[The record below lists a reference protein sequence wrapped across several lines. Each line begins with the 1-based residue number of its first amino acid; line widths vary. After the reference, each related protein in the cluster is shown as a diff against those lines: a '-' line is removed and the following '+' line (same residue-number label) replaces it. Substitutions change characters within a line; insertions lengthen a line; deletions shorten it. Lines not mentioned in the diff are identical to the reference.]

1 MVADPGLDGLARAY
15 VGLALRL
22 DRVLPGVLDAHLG
35 DPAEV
40 ARTAD
45 GPVPD
50 PDDLAREADR
60 LRAELP
66 GRAEHGEHGD
76 DARVAFLDAQLRACR
91 VLAERAAGREVG
103 FVDEVERCFGVRI
116 TPGDP
121 DRYREAHRTLDALLA
136 DGHGGGGDLADR
148 LAAFRD
154 RDRLPPEH
162 LAVGLRAAVAA
173 LRERTAATI
182 GLPPGEDV
190 SLEVVD
196 AAPWSG
202 FSRWIGPRRSAVT
215 VNAGIGHRVTHLPLL
230 VAHEAYPGHH
240 TEHCRLAADP
250 DGLCARPER
259 RVFLARTPQS
269 LVAEGAAELGLEAV
283 VGPGWGRWN
292 AEVLAAVGVPADPE
306 RGRLGEAVETVMA
319 RLAPVRQDAA
329 LMLHDEHRGPD
340 EVVGHLRRWLLVDE
354 PRARRMLEFL
364 AHPRWRTHTT
374 TYVEGA
380 RLLRPWLFGAEGAA
394 DRADRADRPDRTDRA
409 DRTDREVVTARLA
422 RVLDDPPT
430 LAELRDPPGAGSVAP
445 PRRLRSGRAVWTPW
459 LRRTVVSRRPS
470 PENR

>member
-1 MVADPGLDGLARAY
+1 MVADPGLDGVAQAY

-35 DPAEV
+35 DPDDV
-40 ARTAD
+40 ARVAAE
-45 GPVPD
+45 PAPD
-50 PDDLAREADR
+50 PAALAREADR
-60 LRAELP
+60 LRGELA
-66 GRAEHGEHGD
+66 GAAGSDGAQGADGHGARA
-76 DARVAFLDAQLRACR
+76 AFLDAQLRACR
-91 VLAERAAGREVG
+91 VLAERACGHEVG

-116 TPGDP
+116 TFGDP
-121 DRYREAHRTLDALLA
+121 DRYREAHRTLGALL
-136 DGHGGGGDLADR
+136 GGTGDLAGR

-162 LAVGLRAAVAA
+162 LAGGLRAAVEA
-173 LRERTAATI
+173 LRERTAATV
-182 GLPPGEDV
+182 GLPPDEDV
-190 SLEVVD
+190 ALEVVD
-196 AAPWSG
+196 GAPWSG
-202 FSRWIGPRRSAVT
+202 FSRWVGPRRSAVT

-250 DGLCARPER
+250 DGLAARPER

-269 LVAEGAAELGLEAV
+269 LVAEGAAELGLEVV
-283 VGPGWGRWN
+283 VGAGWGRWN
-292 AEVLAAVGVPADPE
+292 AEVLAAAGVPADPE
-306 RGRLGEAVETVMA
+306 RGALGEAVETVMA

-329 LMLHDEHRGPD
+329 LMLHDQHRGAD
-340 EVVGHLRRWLLVDE
+340 EVVDHLRRWLLVDE

-380 RLLRPWLFGAEGAA
+380 RLLRPWLLGTDPAGEAE
-394 DRADRADRPDRTDRA
+394 P
-409 DRTDREVVTARLA
+409 VTARLA

-430 LAELRDPPGAGSVAP
+430 VAELRGDAGAVPPAHVPRSRSRRAGWA
-445 PRRLRSGRAVWTPW
+445 PW
-459 LRRTVVSRRPS
+459 LRRTVSPHRTSR
-470 PENR
+470 

>member
-35 DPAEV
+35 APEDAARVAAEPA
-40 ARTAD
+40 
-45 GPVPD
+45 PD
-50 PDDLAREADR
+50 PGALAREADR
-60 LRAELP
+60 LRGELAGHATTP
-66 GRAEHGEHGD
+66 RA
-76 DARVAFLDAQLRACR
+76 AFLDAQLRACR

-103 FVDEVERCFGVRI
+103 FVDEVERCFGVR
-116 TPGDP
+116 TASGDP
-121 DRYREAHRTLDALLA
+121 DRYREAHRTLGALL
-136 DGHGGGGDLADR
+136 GGGGQGGDDLADR

-154 RDRLPPEH
+154 RDRLAPEH
-162 LAVGLRAAVAA
+162 LTTGLRAALRA
-173 LRERTAATI
+173 LRERTAATV

-190 SLEVVD
+190 ALEVVD

-250 DGLCARPER
+250 EGLRARPER
-259 RVFLARTPQS
+259 QVFLARTPQS

-292 AEVLAAVGVPADPE
+292 AEVLAAAGVPADPE
-306 RGRLGEAVETVMA
+306 RGALGEAVETVMA

-329 LMLHDEHRGPD
+329 LMLHDEHRDAD
-340 EVVGHLRRWLLVDE
+340 EVVAHLRRWLLVDE

-380 RLLRPWLFGAEGAA
+380 RLLRPWLLGAEDDTPA
-394 DRADRADRPDRTDRA
+394 
-409 DRTDREVVTARLA
+409 REVVTARLR

-430 LAELRDPPGAGSVAP
+430 PAELGAGPPAAAP
-445 PRRLRSGRAVWTPW
+445 RPVPARAVRTPW
-459 LRRTVVSRRPS
+459 LRRTVGVDGAS
-470 PENR
+470 PGNR

>member
-1 MVADPGLDGLARAY
+1 MLADPGLDGLARAY

-35 DPAEV
+35 DAAEV
-40 ARTAD
+40 ARIAD
-45 GPVPD
+45 EPTPD
-50 PDDLAREADR
+50 PGDLAREADR
-60 LRAELP
+60 LRAGLP
-66 GRAEHGEHGD
+66 GEGD
-76 DARVAFLDAQLRACR
+76 TARVAFLDAQLRACR
-91 VLAERAAGREVG
+91 VLAERAAGRQVG

-116 TPGDP
+116 TRDDP
-121 DRYREAHRTLDALLA
+121 DRYREAHRALDGLL
-136 DGHGGGGDLADR
+136 GGGGDLPGR

-154 RDRLPPEH
+154 GDRLAPEH
-162 LAVGLRAAVAA
+162 LAPGLRAAVAA
-173 LRERTAATI
+173 LRERTAATV

-202 FSRWIGPRRSAVT
+202 FSRWIGPRHSAVT

-250 DGLCARPER
+250 DGLRARPER

-292 AEVLAAVGVPADPE
+292 AEVLAAAGVPADPE
-306 RGRLGEAVETVMA
+306 RGALGEAVETVMA

-329 LMLHDEHRGPD
+329 LMLHDEHRDAD
-340 EVVGHLRRWLLVDE
+340 EVVAHLRRWLLVDE
-354 PRARRMLEFL
+354 ARARRMLEFL

-380 RLLRPWLFGAEGAA
+380 RLLRPWLLGAEDDA
-394 DRADRADRPDRTDRA
+394 PP
-409 DRTDREVVTARLA
+409 REVVTARLR

-430 LAELRDPPGAGSVAP
+430 PAALGVGPPTAT
-445 PRRLRSGRAVWTPW
+445 PRPVPARAVRTPW
-459 LRRTVVSRRPS
+459 LRRTVGVDRAS
-470 PENR
+470 PGNR

>member
-1 MVADPGLDGLARAY
+1 MVADPALDGLARAY

-35 DPAEV
+35 APEDAARVAGEPA
-40 ARTAD
+40 
-45 GPVPD
+45 PD

-60 LRAELP
+60 LRGALADVAA
-66 GRAEHGEHGD
+66 GNGDAARA
-76 DARVAFLDAQLRACR
+76 AFLDAQLRACR
-91 VLAERAAGREVG
+91 VLADRAAGREVG

-121 DRYREAHRTLDALLA
+121 DRYREAHRTLGALL
-136 DGHGGGGDLADR
+136 GGTGDLAGR

-162 LAVGLRAAVAA
+162 LSTGLRAALAA

-190 SLEVVD
+190 ALEVVD
-196 AAPWSG
+196 SAPWSG
-202 FSRWIGPRRSAVT
+202 FSRWLGPRRSAVT

-250 DGLCARPER
+250 HRLRARPER
-259 RVFLARTPQS
+259 QVFLARTPQS
-269 LVAEGAAELGLEAV
+269 LVAEGAAELGLEVV

-292 AEVLAAVGVPADPE
+292 AEVLAAAGVPADPE
-306 RGRLGEAVETVMA
+306 RGALGEAVETVMA

-329 LMLHDEHRGPD
+329 LMLHDEHRPAD
-340 EVVGHLRRWLLVDE
+340 EVVDHLRRWLLVDE

-380 RLLRPWLFGAEGAA
+380 RLLRPWLLGSGADAA
-394 DRADRADRPDRTDRA
+394 PDP
-409 DRTDREVVTARLA
+409 VTARLA

-430 LAELRDPPGAGSVAP
+430 LAELRGEPVAAP
-445 PRRLRSGRAVWTPW
+445 PSPSPRSPVRRAVRAPW
-459 LRRTVVSRRPS
+459 LRRTVASPRTSR
-470 PENR
+470 